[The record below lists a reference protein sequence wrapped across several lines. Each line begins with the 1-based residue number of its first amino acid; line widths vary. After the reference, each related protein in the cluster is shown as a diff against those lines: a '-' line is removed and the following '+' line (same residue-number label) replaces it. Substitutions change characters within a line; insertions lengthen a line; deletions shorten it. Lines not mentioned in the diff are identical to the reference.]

1 MQDEVRA
8 ATAGELQ
15 PGDIIFECPQCTKS
29 LAIDVRG
36 AGYVVRC
43 PDCQTEIIVP
53 GALPPEEPAAVEQA
67 ASAEPESEAAQLAA
81 RLAHVERLRALDAAR
96 HEQISGELALIQA
109 SLDRLVGLLAD
120 AQNGKA
126 EG

>member
-15 PGDIIFECPQCTKS
+15 PGDIIFECPQCAKS

-53 GALPPEEPAAVEQA
+53 GMLPPEESAEVEPVVD
-67 ASAEPESEAAQLAA
+67 AEPESEAARLAA
-81 RLAHVERLRALDAAR
+81 RLEHLERLHAADAAR

-120 AQNGKA
+120 AQNGKT